1 MPTASGA
8 SYPFGCS
15 TVGGASKGAVR
26 HQGAPEGEAA
36 AEGGPQLEEGRQPAY
51 RAGSGGR
58 PEPLS
63 RIRRRHRKPSQRKI
77 VCTVRLSEEE
87 LFEISAGAQV
97 SNMTT
102 AGFLAHCA
110 LAASS
115 DLNRTAA
122 EVAGEREIV
131 VEIFAARRQL
141 GYIGNNLNQVAKA
154 LNSGAD
160 GVGAHSVLEAVHRT
174 AKRLDD
180 AVTRLIDHR
189 NARSDRSAS

>member
-8 SYPFGCS
+8 SYPFGYS
-15 TVGGASKGAVR
+15 TVGGASKGTLR
-26 HQGAPEGEAA
+26 HQGAPEGEAE
-36 AEGGPQLEEGRQPAY
+36 AEGGLQLEEGRQPVQ
-51 RAGSGGR
+51 
-58 PEPLS
+58 PFS
-63 RIRRRHRKPSQRKI
+63 RVRRRHRKPSQRKI
-77 VCTVRLSEEE
+77 FCTVRVSEEE
-87 LFEISAGAQV
+87 LVEISAGAQV
-97 SNMTT
+97 SGMTT

-174 AKRLDD
+174 AKRLDA